1 MNQESESQN
10 KGRRDFLATGARL
23 FAVGGMAAF
32 AAAQAKKSDRLA
44 NDPNCIK
51 LFTCSD
57 CIELPNGCQLP
68 KAQNFRADNAD
79 ALPPKG

>member
-1 MNQESESQN
+1 MSEHNDIQN
-10 KGRRDFLATGARL
+10 TGRRKFLASGARL

-32 AAAQAKKSDRLA
+32 AAAQAKKSQRLA

-68 KAQNFRADNAD
+68 KAQDFRATNTD

>member
-1 MNQESESQN
+1 MNSKSDTPKN
-10 KGRRDFLATGARL
+10 GRREFLATGARL

-32 AAAQAKKSDRLA
+32 ATAQARKGDRLA
-44 NDPNCIK
+44 DDPNCIK

-68 KAQNFRADNAD
+68 KANTFRADNPD
-79 ALPPKG
+79 ATPPRG

>member
-1 MNQESESQN
+1 MNSESDNQH
-10 KGRRDFLATGARL
+10 KGRREFLATGARL

-32 AAAQAKKSDRLA
+32 AAAQAKKGERLA
-44 NDPNCIK
+44 DDPNCIK

-68 KAQNFRADNAD
+68 KAQNFRAENTEEKT
-79 ALPPKG
+79 PRG

>member
-1 MNQESESQN
+1 MSNEADPTK

-32 AAAQAKKSDRLA
+32 AAAQAQKGQRLA

-57 CIELPNGCQLP
+57 CLELPNGCQLP
-68 KAQNFRADNAD
+68 KAQDFRATNQD
-79 ALPPKG
+79 AIPPKG